1 MGIEPFL
8 IASTLNGVLAQ
19 RLVRRLCTA
28 CRKPYIAAPQLC
40 ESLGLDHGTQ
50 LYHAGGCSR
59 CGGTGYDGRVAVM
72 EFLVLTEEIV
82 RLVLTRA
89 EARDL
94 QRAATSQSMRTMR
107 EDALDKARAGITTA
121 EEVVRVTQED

>member
-1 MGIEPFL
+1 
-8 IASTLNGVLAQ
+8 
-19 RLVRRLCTA
+19 VRRLCSV
-28 CRKPYIAAPQLC
+28 CRKPYVAPPELC
-40 ESLGLDHGTQ
+40 ESLGLAANEQ
-50 LYHAGGCSR
+50 LYHAVGCSS
-59 CGGTGYDGRVAVM
+59 CGQTGYDGRVAVM
-72 EFLVLTEEIV
+72 EFLVMTEEIV

-94 QRAATSQSMRTMR
+94 QRAATTQSMRTMR